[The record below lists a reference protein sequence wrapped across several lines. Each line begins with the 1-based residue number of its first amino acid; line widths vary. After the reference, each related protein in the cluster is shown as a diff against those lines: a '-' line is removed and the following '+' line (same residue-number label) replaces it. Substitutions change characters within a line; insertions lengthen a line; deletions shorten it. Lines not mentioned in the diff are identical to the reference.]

1 LNSSHSDPIVL
12 LTPEESRIQ
21 IQPLPSGS
29 YSVLMGEQRY
39 ILQAP
44 SDLTVSSRSI
54 GLSSRDLSSKD
65 LSLMIKSIDINSTDK
80 CSLNQSIKA
89 QVLLSGDKVQVHSL
103 YGSTEF
109 IRPSRLTIS
118 QSEEE
123 NDQGLHAPMNGCLTE
138 VRVQAGD
145 NVASGDI
152 LVIMEAM
159 KMEHTIK
166 APHDGIIAEIFFK
179 QGDLIDEGREIL
191 SFLDESEE

>member
-1 LNSSHSDPIVL
+1 MC
-12 LTPEESRIQ
+12 
-21 IQPLPSGS
+21 GS
-29 YSVLMGEQRY
+29 
-39 ILQAP
+39 A
-44 SDLTVSSRSI
+44 I
-54 GLSSRDLSSKD
+54 GQY
-65 LSLMIKSIDINSTDK
+65 
-80 CSLNQSIKA
+80 CLNQSIKA

-118 QSEEE
+118 QNEEE
-123 NDQGLHAPMNGCLTE
+123 NDHGLHAPMNGCLTE

-145 NVASGDI
+145 TVASGDI

-166 APHDGIIAEIFFK
+166 APHDGTIAEIFFK